1 MFKRIALLIICL
13 VVLFSFSQL
22 IAQEAT
28 EDEEA
33 LRQALLDIAVAFEN
47 GDYAAIRSH
56 IADDYVVHSPF
67 GDLDWPAVEGLF
79 TALSNALTD
88 YTVTRDPVLVE
99 GNLTTTRTVI
109 SGVFENEFAGP
120 MGIFPPTGQPFTLE
134 YINILQFNENGQ
146 VIEEWVQFDVL
157 NFMSQLGAM
166 GDPAQTSTE
175 DEEAR
180 RQAILDM
187 TADLARG
194 DYEAVG
200 NYIADS
206 YVVHTPLG
214 DMNWEG
220 VQGLFTALSNALTD
234 FDIVPHQVIVEDNFA
249 TMRSTVSG
257 VFENDFAG
265 PMGVLPPTG
274 QPFAIEF
281 INIWQFDDNGMIVEE
296 WAQYD
301 VLNFMTQLGAMGD
314 AAQDSGQ

>member
-1 MFKRIALLIICL
+1 MFKRSVLLTICL
-13 VVLFSFSQL
+13 LFIFSFSQL
-22 IAQEAT
+22 IAQEVT

-99 GNLTTTRTVI
+99 GNLTTTRTVV

-180 RQAILDM
+180 RQAVIDIDTNLTD
-187 TADLARG
+187 
-194 DYEAVG
+194 G
-200 NYIADS
+200 NYEVARS
-206 YVVHTPLG
+206 YVTDDFVLHSPFG
-214 DMNWEG
+214 DLDWSAAE
-220 VQGLFTALSNALTD
+220 GLFTALTGALTD
-234 FDIVPHQVIVEDNFA
+234 FTITHDPLLAEGNLAA
-249 TMRSTVSG
+249 THTIISG
-257 VFENDFAG
+257 VFENEFVG
-265 PMGVLPPTG
+265 PMGVFPPTG
-274 QPFAIEF
+274 QPFTLEYIS
-281 INIWQFDDNGMIVEE
+281 IMRFDENGKAVEE
-296 WAQYD
+296 WAQFD